1 MILKENNYINKSIFM
16 SLPILP
22 LEIWDYIY
30 LIHHNNSAQVIINY
44 WYKYIKTKTDLI
56 HLILNSNFY
65 TFINNI
71 PHRRFIINPDNI
83 SMLIRMHHTLS
94 GNENY
99 TWWTNVINDF
109 IISIN
114 NYKKFYH
121 IPTPTP
127 LIIYNTH
134 SGDIRNSYNI
144 IIAEKYCNKLL
155 HKFTYN

>member
-1 MILKENNYINKSIFM
+1 MQKNL
-16 SLPILP
+16 
-22 LEIWDYIY
+22 
-30 LIHHNNSAQVIINY
+30 NNSAQIIINY
-44 WYKYIKTKTDLI
+44 WYKYINNKNDLI
-56 HLILNSNFY
+56 NLIQNP
-65 TFINNI
+65 NNYLFMNNTKYMRFEI
-71 PHRRFIINPDNI
+71 VPHNI
-83 SMLIRMHHTLS
+83 SMLIRMYNTLS
-94 GNENY
+94 INKNY

-155 HKFTYN
+155 HKFTKI